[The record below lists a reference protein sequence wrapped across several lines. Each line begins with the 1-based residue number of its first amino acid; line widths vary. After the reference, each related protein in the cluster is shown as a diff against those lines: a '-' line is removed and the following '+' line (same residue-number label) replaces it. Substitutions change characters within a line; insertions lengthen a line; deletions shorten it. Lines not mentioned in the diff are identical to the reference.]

1 MALGADMKTE
11 WRMVTLKDCVVINES
26 TYSPKE
32 AWAHDRAGTYTRCVI
47 LCYRKLVSGAV
58 QVTGTPCRVGSQ
70 GSLPLVVLHLG

>member
-26 TYSPKE
+26 TNSPKE
-32 AWAHDRAGTYTRCVI
+32 AWAHDRAGTYTRCVM

-58 QVTGTPCRVGSQ
+58 QVIGTPLSGRFARFSSVIREPTS
-70 GSLPLVVLHLG
+70 

>member
-11 WRMVTLKDCVVINES
+11 WRMVTLKDCVAINES

-58 QVTGTPCRVGSQ
+58 QVTGTPLSGRFARFSSVIREPTS
-70 GSLPLVVLHLG
+70 

>member
-1 MALGADMKTE
+1 MALGADMKTV

-58 QVTGTPCRVGSQ
+58 QVTGTPLSGRFARFSSVIREPTS
-70 GSLPLVVLHLG
+70 

>member
-58 QVTGTPCRVGSQ
+58 QVTGTPLSGRFARFSSVIREPTS
-70 GSLPLVVLHLG
+70 